1 MAEARKAEHELFKGT
16 KDLATAEIGDVIGK
30 IEFVVT
36 EDLVNRIAWTLDDYN
51 PWYLEGSPFGE
62 KIAPPTAPLQFDGT
76 IFYDYYAYPAGGS
89 LFAKQEF
96 EFIQPI
102 VIGKT
107 YRLTGTLVDMYKKKG
122 RSFFKMGVSI
132 VDPEGVEVM
141 RMAKTVATPV
151 KPVLDPAVEESK

>member
-1 MAEARKAEHELFKGT
+1 MAEERKAEHELFKGT
-16 KDLATAEIGDVIGK
+16 KDLATAEIGDVIGS

-36 EDLVNRIAWTLDDYN
+36 EDLVNRLTWALDDYN
-51 PWYLEGSPFGE
+51 PWYQEGSPFGE
-62 KIAPPTAPLQFDGT
+62 RIAPPTAPLQFDGT
-76 IFYDYYAYPAGGS
+76 IFYDFYKYPPGGS

-107 YRLTGTLVDMYKKKG
+107 YRLIGTLIDMYKRKG

-132 VDPEGVEVM
+132 TDPDGVEVM
-141 RMAKTVATPV
+141 RMAKTVATLV
-151 KPVLDPAVEESK
+151 KPVLETAEKDA

>member
-1 MAEARKAEHELFKGT
+1 MAEERKAEHELFKGT
-16 KDLATAEIGDVIGK
+16 KDLATAEIGDVIGS

-36 EDLVNRIAWTLDDYN
+36 EDLVNRITWALDDYN
-51 PWYLEGSPFGE
+51 PWYREGSPFGE
-62 KIAPPTAPLQFDGT
+62 LIAPPTAPLQFDGT
-76 IFYDYYAYPAGGS
+76 IFYDFYAYPSGGS

-96 EFIQPI
+96 EFIRPI

-107 YRLTGTLVDMYKKKG
+107 YRLTGTLIDMYKRKG

-132 VDPEGVEVM
+132 TDPDGVEVM

-151 KPVLDPAVEESK
+151 KPVLETAGKDA

>member
-1 MAEARKAEHELFKGT
+1 MAEERKAEHELFKGT
-16 KDLATAEIGDVIGK
+16 KDLATAEIGDVIGS

-36 EDLVNRIAWTLDDYN
+36 EDLVHRITWALDDYN

-62 KIAPPTAPLQFDGT
+62 RIAPPTAPLQFDGT
-76 IFYDYYAYPAGGS
+76 IFYDFYAYPSGGS

-96 EFIQPI
+96 EFVRPI
-102 VIGKT
+102 VVGKT
-107 YRLTGTLVDMYKKKG
+107 YQLTGTLIDMYKRKG

-132 VDPEGVEVM
+132 TDPDGTEVM

-151 KPVLDPAVEESK
+151 KPVLETAEKDA